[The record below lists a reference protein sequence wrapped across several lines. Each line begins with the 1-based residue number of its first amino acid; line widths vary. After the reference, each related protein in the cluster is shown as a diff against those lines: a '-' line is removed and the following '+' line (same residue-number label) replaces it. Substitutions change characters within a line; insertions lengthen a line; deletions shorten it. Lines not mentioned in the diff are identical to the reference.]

1 MLDIKFIRQ
10 NPEIVKKAIS
20 DRNYKFDLGSF
31 LELDSER
38 RKIISQIEELK
49 ALQNKISAE
58 LRPSSKKQDNLE
70 QKKEKS
76 KSIKQE
82 IIKLEEALNTLEAK
96 FYDKLY
102 RIPNIPHVSLPV
114 GDSSKNKI
122 VKECGSKREF
132 NFRPLDHI
140 ALAERLNLIDFK
152 RAAKITGSNFILFT
166 ALGAQL
172 ERALINFM
180 LDIHTKQ
187 HGYVEVSPSKIVNRE
202 SMFTTGQ
209 LPNLE
214 EDMYSLKNDDLFLI
228 PTAEVPL
235 TNIYRDE
242 IIEEN
247 SLPLKYVSYTPC
259 FRREAGSYGKDT
271 RGLMRV
277 HEFDK
282 VELVKF
288 VKPESSY
295 NELEKL
301 LNDACS
307 ILDFL
312 KLPYRIV
319 MLATADISFASSKC
333 YDIELYAPGIDKW
346 LEVSSCSNFE
356 DFQARRGN
364 IKYKDKKSQKNSF
377 LHTLNGSGVALPR
390 LIVSLLENHQQEDGS
405 VIIPEPLR
413 RYLDGRERITK

>member
-10 NPEIVKKAIS
+10 NPEIIKKAIK
-20 DRNYKFDLGSF
+20 DRKYKFDFESF
-31 LELDSER
+31 LELDSQR
-38 RKIISQIEELK
+38 RKTISKIEELK

-58 LRPSSKKQDNLE
+58 LKPSLKKQDYLE
-70 QKKEKS
+70 QKIEKS

-82 IIKLEEALNTLEAK
+82 ISKLETTLDVLEAQ
-96 FYDKLY
+96 FYNKLY
-102 RIPNIPHVSLPV
+102 RIPNIPHISLPV
-114 GDSSKNKI
+114 GDSSRNKI
-122 VKECGSKREF
+122 VKEANIERDFDFK
-132 NFRPLDHI
+132 PLDHI
-140 ALAERLNLIDFK
+140 ILAERLNLIDFK
-152 RAAKITGSNFILFT
+152 RAAKITGSNFVLFT
-166 ALGAQL
+166 GIGAQL

-180 LDIHTKQ
+180 LDVHTKQ

-202 SMFTTGQ
+202 SMLTTGQ

-214 EDMYSLKNDDLFLI
+214 EDMYSLKDDDLFLI

-235 TNIYRDE
+235 TNIHRDE
-242 IIEEN
+242 IINEN

-288 VKPESSY
+288 VKPENSY
-295 NELEKL
+295 SELEKL
-301 LNDACS
+301 LSDACS

-312 KLPYRIV
+312 KLPYRII

-333 YDIELYAPGIDKW
+333 YDIELYAPGIEKW

-364 IKYKDKKSQKNSF
+364 IKYKDQKNGKNSF
-377 LHTLNGSGVALPR
+377 LHTLNGSGVALAR
-390 LIVSLLENHQQEDGS
+390 LVVSLLENYQQKDGS